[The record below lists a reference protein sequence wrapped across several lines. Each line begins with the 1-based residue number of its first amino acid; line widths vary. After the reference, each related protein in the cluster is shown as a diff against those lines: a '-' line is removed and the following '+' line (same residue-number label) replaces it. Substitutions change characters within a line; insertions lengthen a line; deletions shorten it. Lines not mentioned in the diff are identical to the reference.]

1 MTRNKIS
8 LISEPAVTI
17 YLIPPINRRA
27 ICYLFKDYFNFTM
40 IVTLMS
46 QNPNKEIVNHSGN
59 KCVVIFFEYFS
70 ALHSKNIMDILQIA
84 VSLLSV

>member
-46 QNPNKEIVNHSGN
+46 QNPNKEIIPEINALL
-59 KCVVIFFEYFS
+59 YF
-70 ALHSKNIMDILQIA
+70 LNISPLYTAKIYGYPTDVA
-84 VSLLSV
+84 VSLLCVI